1 MSSVSFP
8 EQIIESIMD
17 DEIVRL
23 QAGIIEYEVRL
34 AKAYSSDDEKSEVEK
49 IVYPVVLVHLRR
61 ELKDMVGF
69 MGTSHGVGLS
79 SIHRLHGRALDSLE
93 IGKAP
98 SEGLEV

>member
-8 EQIIESIMD
+8 EQIIESVID

-23 QAGIIEYEVRL
+23 QADIIEYEIRL

-49 IVYPVVLVHLRR
+49 IVYPVVLAHLRR

-69 MGTSHGVGLS
+69 MGTSYSVGLNS
-79 SIHRLHGRALDSLE
+79 MHGLHGRALDSLE
-93 IGKAP
+93 IGKAS